1 MSVSENQESVITQH
15 QAVKLN
21 RLGVDAYNE
30 EELEKIESKEK
41 QYSINSKI
49 NKKEADEK
57 FKQDLE
63 DNGPRRS
70 KTLNPV
76 QPAASSLVR
85 MQPEVGLRQTARI
98 TNLQDVNT

>member
-1 MSVSENQESVITQH
+1 MSVSENQEPVITQH

-30 EELEKIESKEK
+30 EELEKIESKKK

-70 KTLNPV
+70 KRLNPV
-76 QPAASSLVR
+76 VEPKVEPRRS
-85 MQPEVGLRQTARI
+85 ARI
-98 TNLQDVNT
+98 KNLQDGNT

>member
-1 MSVSENQESVITQH
+1 MSVSENQEPVTTEH

-30 EELEKIESKEK
+30 EELEKIESKKK

-70 KTLNPV
+70 KRLNPV
-76 QPAASSLVR
+76 VEPKVEPRRS
-85 MQPEVGLRQTARI
+85 ARI
-98 TNLQDVNT
+98 KKLQDGNT